1 MDREPLVYLNDAF
14 RPQRE
19 ASLALNDAGFVLGA
33 TVTDLCRTFRHRLF
47 RLADHLRRFRQ
58 SCDLAHVPQPRSDD
72 ELAAL
77 AERLVAHNAALV
89 PAEHDLALVLF
100 ATPGAI
106 GYYLGDPGGPGDA
119 PPTFGMHTFP
129 LPFARYARLFREGA
143 RLVTPRVRQVLPAVV
158 DPRIKQRSRLH
169 WWVVDRE
176 VHVVAPG
183 ASALLLDDAGCVT
196 ETVAANFLIVRQGA
210 VLSPPRS
217 CVLNGVSLL
226 VTEEICRDLGVSFLE
241 RPLLLADCLSAD
253 EAFLTSTPYGIA
265 GVRELN
271 GTPLP
276 CPGPLLR
283 RLRAAWNDRAG
294 LDIENQI
301 LAHAAT

>member
-1 MDREPLVYLNDAF
+1 MDREPLAYHNGDF
-14 RPQRE
+14 RPQRD
-19 ASLALNDAGFVLGA
+19 AALALNDTGFVMGA

-47 RLADHLRRFRQ
+47 RLSDHLRRFRQ
-58 SCDLAHVPQPRSDD
+58 SCDLAQVPQPRSDD

-77 AERLVAHNAALV
+77 AERLVAHNASLL

-119 PPTFGMHTFP
+119 APTFGMHTFP
-129 LPFARYARLFREGA
+129 LPFARYVHLFREGA
-143 RLVTPRVRQVLPAVV
+143 RLVTPRVRQVSPGIV

-169 WWVVDRE
+169 WWLAERE
-176 VHVVAPG
+176 VHAVEPG
-183 ASALLLDDAGCVT
+183 ASAMLLDDAGRVT
-196 ETVAANFLIVRQGA
+196 ETAAANFLVVRRGA
-210 VLSPPRS
+210 VLSPPRAS
-217 CVLNGVSLL
+217 ILNGISLL
-226 VTEEICRDLGVSFLE
+226 VAEEICHDLGIPFRE
-241 RPLLLADCLSAD
+241 QPLPLADCLSAD
-253 EAFLTSTPYGIA
+253 EACLTSTPYGIA

-271 GTPLP
+271 GAALP
-276 CPGPLLR
+276 WPGPLFR

-301 LAHAAT
+301 LTHAAT